1 MVHSSSFSSF
11 FYYCLSTNVF
21 PAVDLARYQE
31 TTHLGQ
37 NRWKIRPPPL
47 TPSQGWGLLRQG
59 EGGMHVPS
67 LNVKSSHFTYW
78 RGGHVAF
85 SISLLYLQFS
95 LLPLQFQHIFMSFIA
110 LSFVFSLFQVHV
122 ACLKLFYPNRA
133 SRVEKVAH
141 FDLQAASSLITERS
155 RGGGWVCSASS
166 IVLCSSL

>member
-37 NRWKIRPPPL
+37 NRWKIRPPPPVKDEAFL
-47 TPSQGWGLLRQG
+47 DRGRG
-59 EGGMHVPS
+59 VPS